1 MAAQALEQPASEEQR
16 GGNHAGEG
24 QSRLN
29 WGLRR
34 GVMMVRPRRVAGEA
48 GGG

>member
-1 MAAQALEQPASEEQR
+1 VVAQALEQAAGEEQR
-16 GGNHAGEG
+16 GGNYTGEG

-29 WGLRR
+29 RGLRR